1 MSTSSNGRK
10 AANKVNAPAT
20 QDNAIANATPTPEPA
35 PAPAEDATPAAAD
48 IAALAANWLA
58 AHKSIK
64 GIKSVSA
71 SLIAEHGG
79 DLYKAVL
86 SACKA
91 TRAAEITTYHASAK
105 RVIAYD
111 AVLERE
117 FAAIKGDAGWSKWVT
132 IIAAKWSTASEFVAA
147 CYPHVTEDGKPAK
160 SVSYTNGTTIYKAY
174 RAISWATSG
183 GALVV
188 LEKSLE
194 TLKAATIKAANNASD
209 AASETARYNKT
220 HKAHQPFAA
229 YDAKTIK
236 VTDAKGVEYA
246 KLVAA
251 GAANIKASELA
262 AISVRSAGKD
272 GQPLPTLADFNAAL
286 RK

>member
-1 MSTSSNGRK
+1 MSTTKGRK
-10 AANKVNAPAT
+10 AANKVNTPAT
-20 QDNAIANATPTPEPA
+20 DNNNAIVNATPA

-79 DLYKAVL
+79 DLYKAIL

-91 TRAAEITTYHASAK
+91 ARTAEITTYHASAK
-105 RVIAYD
+105 RVISYD

-117 FAAIKGDAGWSKWVT
+117 FAAIKDDAGWRKWT
-132 IIAAKWSTASEFVAA
+132 EIIAAKWETATEFVAA

-174 RAISWATSG
+174 RPMSWVTSG

-188 LEKSLE
+188 LERSLE
-194 TLKAATIKAANNASD
+194 ALKAANIKAANNAAD
-209 AASETARYNKT
+209 DKAIFNKT
-220 HKAHQPFAA
+220 HKTHQPYAA

-236 VTDAKGVEYA
+236 VTDAKGVEYT
-246 KLVAA
+246 KVVAA

-262 AISVRSAGKD
+262 AISVRSAGND
-272 GQPLPTLADFNAAL
+272 GTPLPTLADFNAAL